1 MELACLSRGELQA
14 SIPFGGTVG
23 REPAGALRWH
33 KGRPCDGGACVEV
46 AVTGEEILV
55 RTTVSPDA
63 PIRLTRDEWSAFLAS
78 AKQGHFDH
86 L

>member
-1 MELACLSRGELQA
+1 MGH
-14 SIPFGGTVG
+14 
-23 REPAGALRWH
+23 EPADVLTWH

-46 AVTGEEILV
+46 ATAGEEVLV

-63 PIRLTRDEWSAFLAS
+63 PIRLTRDEWAAFLAS
-78 AKQGHFDH
+78 AKEGHFDH

>member
-1 MELACLSRGELQA
+1 MELACLSRGGLQA
-14 SIPFGGTVG
+14 IIPVGGTVG
-23 REPAGALRWH
+23 HEPADALTWR
-33 KGRPCDGGACVEV
+33 KGRPCDGGTCVEV
-46 AVTGEEILV
+46 AAEGEEILV

-78 AKQGHFDH
+78 AKEGHFDQ